1 MVDFMFVLC
10 VYHFWV
16 DFEPIFENSIFWA
29 LLVPFSQLYG
39 QKTKSAVLQQKMA
52 SNQKMQENKL
62 ALKFNFT

>member
-1 MVDFMFVLC
+1 MFVLC

-16 DFEPIFENSIFWA
+16 GFEPIFAFHIFWTV
-29 LLVPFSQLYG
+29 LEPFSQFDG
-39 QKTKSAVLQQKMA
+39 QKTKSAILQRKMA